1 MSVEEL
7 KQELATLDATRRNE
21 ILAFLVSLNDR
32 ENPERLAKISRILD
46 DKDPSR
52 WLTLEEV
59 EKRLGLGPYATSE

>member
-1 MSVEEL
+1 MSVEEM
-7 KQELATLDATRRNE
+7 KQELATWDPALRNE

-32 ENPERLAKISRILD
+32 DNPERLAKISRILD

>member
-1 MSVEEL
+1 MSVEEM
-7 KQELATLDATRRNE
+7 KQELATWDPALRNE

-32 ENPERLAKISRILD
+32 DNPERLAKISRILD

-59 EKRLGLGPYATSE
+59 EKGLGLGPYATSE

>member
-1 MSVEEL
+1 M
-7 KQELATLDATRRNE
+7 KQELATWDPALRNE

-32 ENPERLAKISRILD
+32 DNPERLAKISRILD